1 MARAKKTASES
12 GLAKPLPVD
21 EPVPANQPMATCSTC
36 VAYQGTSE
44 RGLCRM
50 NPPHPVAGF
59 PRLQAS
65 EWCMKHTPADL
76 V

>member
-1 MARAKKTASES
+1 MAKAKKAAPETVT
-12 GLAKPLPVD
+12 AKPVA
-21 EPVPANQPMATCSTC
+21 EPVPASQPMATCSSC
-36 VAYQGTSE
+36 VAFQGSAE
-44 RGLCRM
+44 RGMCRM

-59 PRLQAS
+59 PRLMAS

>member
-1 MARAKKTASES
+1 MARSKKTASET
-12 GLAKPLPVD
+12 GLTKHFA
-21 EPVPANQPMATCSTC
+21 EPAVPASQPMATCSSC
-36 VAYQGTSE
+36 VAFQGSAE
-44 RGLCRM
+44 RGMCRM

-59 PRLQAS
+59 PRLMAS

>member
-1 MARAKKTASES
+1 MARTKKTASES
-12 GLAKPLPVD
+12 GLTKPLPVA
-21 EPVPANQPMATCSTC
+21 EPVPASQPMATCSTC
-36 VAYQGTSE
+36 VAFQGTSE